1 MSACV
6 SSRPARPPAATVAAP
21 LGTASALA
29 ARAGDYLALTKPRIV
44 AMVLVAVAVGY
55 SVGCQGEFSGGLLAH
70 ALLGIGAVAAGC
82 SVLNQ
87 WWERGSDARMHRTAR
102 RPLPAGRIAPAEAL
116 TLGLLLSSGGFLW
129 LWGFVNALTAALT
142 LATLAAYVGV
152 YTPLKRRSSLCTAVG
167 AVPGA
172 APPVLG
178 WTAAGGSPDLAALSL
193 FAILYLWQFPHFL
206 AIAWLYRDDYAQAGL
221 RMLPQAGGRPIV
233 GRLALTYAV
242 VLLPLSLLPRLCG
255 LAGDGYF
262 FSALVL
268 GLGYLLASAAFAWEE
283 SRGTARRVLW
293 TSLIYLP
300 AVLVSLTVDHWRLL
314 F

>member
-1 MSACV
+1 MSVCV
-6 SSRPARPPAATVAAP
+6 SSRSVYSQGATVASP
-21 LGTASALA
+21 QWLLSALA
-29 ARAGDYLALTKPRIV
+29 ARAGDYLVLTKPRIV
-44 AMVLVAVAVGY
+44 VMVLVAAAVGY
-55 SVGCQGEFSGGLLAH
+55 SVGCQGEFSVRLLIH

-87 WWERGSDARMHRTAR
+87 WWERGSDGLMRRTAR
-102 RPLPAGRIAPAEAL
+102 RPLPAGRVAPGEAL
-116 TLGLLLSSGGFLW
+116 TLGVVLAGGGFVW
-129 LWGFVNALTAALT
+129 LWGIVNALTAALT
-142 LATLAAYVGV
+142 LATLVAYVGV

-167 AVPGA
+167 AIPGA

-178 WTAAGGSPDLAALSL
+178 WTAAGGSLDLAALSL
-193 FAILYLWQFPHFL
+193 FAIVYLWQFPHFL

-221 RMLPQAGGRPIV
+221 RMLPHDGEGRIV

-242 VLLPLSLLPRLCG
+242 VLLPLSLLPRVCG

-262 FSALVL
+262 WSALVL

-283 SRGTARRVLW
+283 SRGTARRLLW

-300 AVLVSLTVDHWRLL
+300 AVLASLSLDHWRLL

>member
-6 SSRPARPPAATVAAP
+6 SSRSVCSQGATVAMP
-21 LGTASALA
+21 RWLPTALA
-29 ARAGDYLALTKPRIV
+29 TRVGDYLVLTKPRIV
-44 AMVLVAVAVGY
+44 VMVLVAAAVGY
-55 SVGCQGEFSGGLLAH
+55 SVGCQGEFSGRVLVH

-87 WWERGSDARMHRTAR
+87 WWERGSDALMRRTAR
-102 RPLPAGRIAPAEAL
+102 RPLPSGRVAPGEAL
-116 TLGLLLSSGGFLW
+116 TLGVLLSGGGFVW
-129 LWGFVNALTAALT
+129 LWGFVNALTAWLT

-167 AVPGA
+167 AIPGA

-178 WTAAGGSPDLAALSL
+178 WAAAGGALDLAALSL
-193 FAILYLWQFPHFL
+193 FAMLYLWQFPHFL

-221 RMLPQAGGRPIV
+221 RMLPRDAGRPLI
-233 GRLALTYAV
+233 GRLALAYAV
-242 VLLPLSLLPRLCG
+242 VLLPLSLLPRVCG

-262 FSALVL
+262 WSALVL

-283 SRGTARRVLW
+283 SRGTARRLLW

-300 AVLVSLTVDHWRLL
+300 AVLVSLTLDHWRLL
-314 F
+314 L